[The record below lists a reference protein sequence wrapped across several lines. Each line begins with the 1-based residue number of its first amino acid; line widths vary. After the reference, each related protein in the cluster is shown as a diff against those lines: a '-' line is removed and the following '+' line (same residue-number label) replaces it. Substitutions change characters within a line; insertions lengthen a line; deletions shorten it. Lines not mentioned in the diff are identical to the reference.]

1 MGGRNPFQEAFP
13 IAPFSFPGRRLAILS
28 GRLDG
33 PHDACFA
40 PPEVEKGSIM
50 SGNPNIRRMT
60 LRQLLTSAEKCSRDL
75 AEQLQST
82 LLPRAT
88 DCRDLS
94 RPVRRRSHFPTVV
107 AVANSLNK
115 LDEAYSEM
123 DSLIDFLM
131 EQMEAIREA
140 ARKERFRR

>member
-1 MGGRNPFQEAFP
+1 
-13 IAPFSFPGRRLAILS
+13 
-28 GRLDG
+28 
-33 PHDACFA
+33 
-40 PPEVEKGSIM
+40 M

-75 AEQLQST
+75 ADQVQST
-82 LLPRAT
+82 LLPRAN

-94 RPVRRRSHFPTVV
+94 RPVRRRSHYPTLV

-115 LDEAYSEM
+115 LTEAESEM
-123 DSLIDFLM
+123 DALMDFVL